1 MDNYEL
7 EITNDELN
15 VPQIRFKGFSDAWEK
30 KALGECLILL
40 KDGTHG
46 THFDVLEGP
55 FLLSAKNIKNGR
67 LIIDNEIERKISIED
82 YNSIHSTY
90 SLKEDDVLMTIVGTI
105 GECTKIDNPT
115 GFTFQ
120 RSVAILRPNNNFKSD
135 YLIALINTSTF
146 QKKLKSG
153 QSVSA
158 QPGIYLGDLSTISN
172 NISDSLP
179 EQTAIGS
186 FFKTLDSRIEAQ
198 GKKIEKLN
206 SMKKALLAK
215 MFPSNNYELGITNY
229 ELNKPQIRFKG
240 FSDAWEEKALGEVG
254 SVAMNRRVFKFQ
266 TTESGDVPFYKI
278 GTFGDEADAYITREL
293 FEQLKASYS
302 YPEIGDIL
310 LSASGSIGRMVE
322 YTGKDE
328 YFQDS
333 NIVWLKHGKEIS
345 NDYLK
350 CFYSVVKW
358 SGLEGSTIKR
368 LYNKNILETNINIP
382 TLPEQEKIGSFF
394 KKLDELIGLSNK
406 ELEQLKNIKSA
417 LLEKMFV

>member
-1 MDNYEL
+1 MSPLYTVFRPENMDNSFL
-7 EITNDELN
+7 E
-15 VPQIRFKGFSDAWEK
+15 QF
-30 KALGECLILL
+30 
-40 KDGTHG
+40 
-46 THFDVLEGP
+46 
-55 FLLSAKNIKNGR
+55 
-67 LIIDNEIERKISIED
+67 
-82 YNSIHSTY
+82 
-90 SLKEDDVLMTIVGTI
+90 
-105 GECTKIDNPT
+105 
-115 GFTFQ
+115 
-120 RSVAILRPNNNFKSD
+120 FKSGGW
-135 YLIALINTSTF
+135 YHYMRLN
-146 QKKLKSG
+146 
-153 QSVSA
+153 
-158 QPGIYLGDLSTISN
+158 GDTGARADRFAIKDNLFFEMPIPFP
-172 NISDSLP
+172 SLP

-186 FFKTLDSRIEAQ
+186 FFKTLDSRIASQ